1 MGSGSWSQ
9 PASLPDSLEP
19 GAVQRENAGWLKGK
33 LQEATRASLTQ
44 GRGWAILLFAN

>member
-1 MGSGSWSQ
+1 LE
-9 PASLPDSLEP
+9 PASLSPRQP
-19 GAVQRENAGWLKGK
+19 GARAVQRENAGWLKGK